1 MAKDSNARPL
11 ERATN
16 GFAFVGLALDLIGT
30 SAGVARALLLQASIR
45 RSHRLAVRLA
55 GQIDGAH
62 HQLRELQRRSG
73 VSSSSSDSSTAPAPA
88 LISASAYASTADEA
102 RARAALAH
110 SVRGISR
117 VMAVLA
123 EDGRFGVQAAE
134 QISELQAEGAAALDA
149 LLTSPRGQRGKPGSP
164 RRLLALWDYLLPRV
178 HVEGLG
184 YVPVVALAG
193 GALCLF
199 ASVLLFAG
207 ASQPHFI
214 WISCIAIIVSMFAC
228 SVVPDTNAHG
238 EFVVCA
244 DACLLI
250 DLSV

>member
-1 MAKDSNARPL
+1 MAKDSNARAL
-11 ERATN
+11 ARATN

-45 RSHRLAVRLA
+45 RSQRLAVRLA

-62 HQLRELQRRSG
+62 HQLRELQRRS
-73 VSSSSSDSSTAPAPA
+73 SSSGTAPAPV
-88 LISASAYASTADEA
+88 STSAYASTADEA

-149 LLTSPRGQRGKPGSP
+149 LLMGPRGPRGKPGSR
-164 RRLLALWDYLLPRV
+164 RRLLALWDHVLPRV

-228 SVVPDTNAHG
+228 SVVPGTDAHS
-238 EFVVCA
+238 ES
-244 DACLLI
+244 
-250 DLSV
+250 LSVRVRVCC